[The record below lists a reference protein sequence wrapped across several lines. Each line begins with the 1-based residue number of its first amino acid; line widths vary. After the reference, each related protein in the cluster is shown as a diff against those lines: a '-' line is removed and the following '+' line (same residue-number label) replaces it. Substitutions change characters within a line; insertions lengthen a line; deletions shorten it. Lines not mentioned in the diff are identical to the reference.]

1 MIRKLLFTLTLLLA
15 ATGTNV
21 IWADGVTRYNFWRF
35 NKAEEYGTGQK
46 DVNAK
51 TLVIKTAAELALFAQ
66 ECITYDGFEGWTIT
80 LDKDINLSEKYWQ
93 PISPSTAFKGTF
105 NGNGHTITGVKM
117 DTRIINSDSKTDPAT
132 MRYNAFGLF
141 GLVSG
146 TVENLTLVDPD
157 IYVDKTSVSA
167 SGQKVAALVG
177 KLEAGGTIRNCV
189 VNSGTVTGKQYVG
202 ALVGQAISSDK
213 LATIVGCKSSAT
225 VSTVQGGSFAGGL
238 VGQLTGYASLR
249 YSLYTGTNPVTAS
262 NGYAGLLVGDMSGA
276 TATDESVSEK
286 NYFTCDLTAQNARDR
301 KAYTVS
307 CTTPG
312 LALVFGPSI
321 WYSQSDIIAYK
332 NILYYDSDGTGS
344 ADPGNYYAGEGDE
357 VTFSLAITDN
367 TKTFVTNVMVNNI
380 RANKESVSSYSF
392 TMDNKNAVV
401 TASVLADNSWDQES
415 IRATS
420 FKEENVDHENMKIT
434 ITTADELGLLAYNVN
449 EGINDYSSWTIELSS
464 DISPKEI
471 NLGGHTWVPIGNE
484 KHPFRGVFNG
494 NGVPIKSLVI
504 ADTRWATNY
513 TGLFGYGY
521 ECTLK
526 GIRLENCLIGGYS
539 YVGGIAG
546 SLYGD
551 SKVEDCNIDVSCIIV
566 GSGEFVGGIVGYAR
580 MNSKVLGCVNA
591 APVQGAA
598 RVGGIVG
605 QIDTYTYIK
614 HNIFNGL
621 DGDVTSTEKSRYAYI
636 VGNINAST
644 NYITRENNFT
654 LTSTKFNDF
663 DDNGYSVTAGSS
675 SITLTFDNEGEPTTT
690 YTTSGIKAYTDHLR
704 FNDVYYAPKNASIA
718 LTLTA
723 SVNDPTFKNVTA
735 SSGTLTAAGSD
746 NANNSKHTLVLNS
759 DEQANCVITATV
771 GGIYWTDLGIRANSY
786 ASMDSNNKTINISSP
801 EQLGLLAYNVN
812 NGETYDGYTIRLTA
826 DISLTR
832 ANMEILWVPI
842 GNNTNRFMGTFDGN
856 GKTISGLTIN
866 DDNVDY
872 AGLFGY
878 VSSHGQIKNVK
889 LTGSTI
895 KGHDYV
901 GGIAGYIASG
911 CSIENCLVGT
921 DVQVNGITDVGGV
934 VGKLVGT
941 LQGCVSGATVAG
953 QNNIGGIVGEG
964 YGDTNK
970 SIYNGSSVTGQSC
983 VAAVI
988 GRIVSG
994 IRKSSYFITPGLKGL
1009 NDFDRFAYT
1018 ISSGTEEM
1026 TISLTGPQGD
1036 PSSDGD
1042 LIFYENGGFTLGG
1055 TIYGGDNENV
1065 NISVAVTP
1073 NTKAYAIMAN
1083 GDATLLKYHGTGFNI
1098 TDEDGTGWFT
1108 LFVDDTDY
1116 ELTAVDASSNF
1127 LGEGDE
1133 EEPYLIRD
1141 IYEMKQLALVVANG
1155 NANYQDKYFRLEN
1168 DLTYTAEDITAG
1180 KFQPVG
1186 TAANPFK
1193 GHFDGNGKT
1202 ISGINYT
1209 SNADSGNE
1217 YIGIFGYME
1226 YGSVSHLKLSNS
1238 SFTGSTKATSYIG
1251 GIAGY
1256 CKGSDTKTT
1265 TILDCIVDNEVIL
1278 NGNYV
1283 GGIAGWVGNESGN
1296 TVSANVEGCVSA
1308 AKVTGSACVG
1318 GVIGW
1323 MRGNNLQVKNCLYT
1337 GNSVTKIGD
1346 VGYKAYSVGNYNSTG
1361 ISSLDIY
1368 YTDQTLSKINDADRP
1383 AYTVKPDDGLIISHV
1398 EPTNS
1403 YSLTGIQGYTVGLT
1417 YNGNYYAT
1425 IGQTVTFTLTAE
1437 NGTVSN
1443 VKATPTTGYAID
1455 LTLTNG
1461 KYSFTIDQFNP
1472 SNYTINATVTVEW
1485 AGAGTKD
1492 SPYIIDN
1499 IQKMNLLSERSKDT
1513 SFEGKYF
1520 RLTADLN
1527 YANETVTDGCNFIPV
1542 HMFRGTFDGNGHS
1555 ISGVTVSTTGNVGI
1569 FAATYFNSTVKNLT
1583 VTNSSFTSTK
1593 GHAGGIV
1600 GCVYYTNT
1608 GGVEPFIQNCHVGSN
1623 VTVTSSAANYS
1634 AGGIVGNQE
1643 VGQLIGCTS
1652 AATVSQT
1659 GGYGYAGGIV
1669 GSTNTVHTK
1678 IHDNIYL
1685 GSSITATNGVADA
1698 IDAKPTK
1705 AEDVYANFYT
1715 NADLSSLIGSK
1726 VYDCGSV
1733 TYTAD
1738 AAKTYS
1744 VAQKDAS
1751 GQDTEA
1757 GTITG
1762 IIRYDNNLVKFSDK
1776 FYSKYKKG
1784 DADGDGSTTI
1794 NDYVTVINQILGR
1807 NPSVYNAFAA
1817 DVDGDD
1823 AITINDAVKTVNT
1836 SLGKE

>member
-1 MIRKLLFTLTLLLA
+1 MIRKLLFTLTLLLVA
-15 ATGTNV
+15 AGSNAV
-21 IWADGVTRYNFWRF
+21 LADVTQNDFWRF
-35 NKAEEYGTGQK
+35 NRAANYGDNQK
-46 DVNAK
+46 DDDAK
-51 TLVIKTAAELALFAQ
+51 TLVIKTAGELALFAY
-66 ECITYDGFEGWTIT
+66 EALINNGFEGWTIT
-80 LDKDINLSEKYWQ
+80 LDADINVSAKYWQ
-93 PISPSTAFKGTF
+93 PIGAATAFKGTF

-117 DTRIINSDSKTDPAT
+117 DTRLITTDSKDDPAT

-141 GLVSG
+141 GIVSG
-146 TVENLTLVDPD
+146 TVENLKLASPD
-157 IYVDKTSVSA
+157 IYVNQTPVSA

-189 VNSGTVTGKQYVG
+189 VDGGTVVGKQYVG
-202 ALVGQAISSDK
+202 ALVGLALSNST

-225 VSTVQGGSFAGGL
+225 VSTVNGGSFAGGL
-238 VGQLTGYASLR
+238 VGQLTGNASLR
-249 YSLYTGTNPVTAS
+249 YSLYTGTSPVMAS

-276 TATDESVSEK
+276 TATGESESEK
-286 NYFTCDLTAQNARDR
+286 NYFTGNLTAQNARDR

-307 CTTPG
+307 CTTEG

-321 WYSQSDIIAYK
+321 WYSQSDITAYE
-332 NILYYDSDGTGS
+332 NILFYDSDGTGS

-380 RANKESVSSYSF
+380 RAYKESVSSYSF
-392 TMDNKNAVV
+392 TMGNEDAIV

-420 FKEENVDHENMKIT
+420 FKEENVDRENWKIT

-551 SKVEDCNIDVSCIIV
+551 SKVEDCNIDVSCIV
-566 GSGEFVGGIVGYAR
+566 AASGEFVGGIVGYAR

-621 DGDVTSTEKSRYAYI
+621 DGDVTSTENSRYAYI

-644 NYITRENNFT
+644 NYITRENNYT

-771 GGIYWTDLGIRANSY
+771 GGIYWTDNGIRAESY
-786 ASMDSNNKTINISSP
+786 ASMDSNNKTITISSP

-812 NGETYDGYTIRLTA
+812 NNGQTYDGYTISLTA
-826 DISLTR
+826 DIPLKPDENT
-832 ANMEILWVPI
+832 EILWVPI
-842 GNNTNRFMGTFDGN
+842 GNNTNRFMGTFDGK

-921 DVQVNGITDVGGV
+921 DVLVNGTTDVGGV

-994 IRKSSYFITPGLKGL
+994 IRKSNYFITPGLKGL

-1018 ISSGTEEM
+1018 ISSGTEGM

-1083 GDATLLKYHGTGFNI
+1083 GDATLLNYHGTGFNI

-1116 ELTAVDASSNF
+1116 VLTAVDASSNF

-1133 EEPYLIRD
+1133 EEPYLIRN

-1155 NANYQDKYFRLEN
+1155 DANYQDKYFRLEN
-1168 DLTYTAEDITAG
+1168 DLTYTAADITAS

-1186 TAANPFK
+1186 TATYPFK

-1337 GNSVTKIGD
+1337 GNSVTKTGD
-1346 VGYKAYSVGNYNSTG
+1346 GGYKAYSVGNYNSTG

-1425 IGQTVTFTLTAE
+1425 YGQTVTFTLTAE
-1437 NGTVSN
+1437 NGGKISN
-1443 VKATPTTGYAID
+1443 VTTTPAVQESP
-1455 LTLTNG
+1455 LTPSNDG
-1461 KYSFTIDQFNP
+1461 KYSFTIQT

-1485 AGAGTKD
+1485 AGEGTD
-1492 SPYIIDN
+1492 LSPYIIDN

-1520 RLTADLN
+1520 RLTADLD
-1527 YANETVTDGCNFIPV
+1527 YSSETATDGSNFTPV
-1542 HMFRGTFDGNGHS
+1542 HMFRGCFDGNGHS
-1555 ISGVTVSTTGNVGI
+1555 ISGVTVESSTGNAGI
-1569 FAATYFNSTVKNLT
+1569 FATTFLKSTVKNLT
-1583 VTNSSFTSTK
+1583 VTNSSFTSSK

-1600 GCVYYTNT
+1600 GSVVFTNT
-1608 GGVEPFIQNCHVGSN
+1608 GGFEPFIQNCHVGSD
-1623 VTVTSSAANYS
+1623 VTVTSSAANFS
-1634 AGGIVGNQE
+1634 AGGIVGNQD

-1659 GGYGYAGGIV
+1659 GGNGFAGGIV
-1669 GSTNTVHTK
+1669 GSTSYVHMK

-1685 GSSITATNGVADA
+1685 GSSVTATNGVADA

-1715 NADLSSLIGSK
+1715 NANLSCLIGSK
-1726 VYDCGSV
+1726 AYEYSGV

-1738 AAKTYS
+1738 AVKTYS
-1744 VAQKDAS
+1744 VDQKNADGTA
-1751 GQDTEA
+1751 TTA

-1762 IIRYDNNLVKFSDK
+1762 IIRYDNNLMKYGDS
-1776 FYSKYKKG
+1776 FYSKYQKC
-1784 DADGDGSTTI
+1784 DADGDGSVTI
-1794 NDYVTVINQILGR
+1794 NDYVTVINKILGR
-1807 NPSVYNAFAA
+1807 NPSAYNAFAA
-1817 DVDGDD
+1817 DADGDD

-1836 SLGKE
+1836 ILGKE

>member
-15 ATGTNV
+15 AAGSNAV
-21 IWADGVTRYNFWRF
+21 LADVTQDDFWRF
-35 NKAEEYGTGQK
+35 NRATSYGTDQK
-46 DVNAK
+46 DENAK
-51 TLVIKTAAELALFAQ
+51 TLVIKTAEELALFAY
-66 ECITYDGFEGWTIT
+66 ESIINDGFEGWTIT
-80 LDKDINLSEKYWQ
+80 LDTCINLSARYWQ
-93 PISPSTAFKGTF
+93 PIGSATAFKGTF

-117 DTRIINSDSKTDPAT
+117 DTGLITSDGKSDPAT

-146 TVENLTLVDPD
+146 TVENLKLDSTA
-157 IYVDKTSVSA
+157 IYVDKTRVSA

-177 KLEAGGTIRNCV
+177 KLEAGGTILNCV
-189 VNSGTVTGKQYVG
+189 VNGGTVTGKQYVG

-238 VGQLTGYASLR
+238 VGQLTGNASLR
-249 YSLYTGTNPVTAS
+249 YSLYTGSASVTAS
-262 NGYAGLLVGDMSGA
+262 GGYAGLLIGDISNA
-276 TATDESVSEK
+276 TATGESATEK
-286 NYFTCDLTAQNARDR
+286 NYFTGNLTAQNTHDR
-301 KAYTVS
+301 KAYTIS
-307 CTTPG
+307 CDASG
-312 LALVFGPSI
+312 VALDFGPSI
-321 WYSQSDIIAYK
+321 WYSQSDITAYEHV
-332 NILYYDSDGTGS
+332 LYYGS
-344 ADPGNYYAGEGDE
+344 NYYAGEGDK

-380 RANKESVSSYSF
+380 RAYKESVSSYSF
-392 TMDNKNAVV
+392 TMGNEDAIV
-401 TASVLADNSWDQES
+401 TASVLADNSWDQENF
-415 IRATS
+415 RAES
-420 FKEENVDHENMKIT
+420 FQNIDHENWKIT
-434 ITTADELGLLAYNVN
+434 ITTAEELGLLAYNVN

-521 ECTLK
+521 ECTIK
-526 GIRLENCLIGGYS
+526 GIRLENCMIGGYS
-539 YVGGIAG
+539 YVGTIVG
-546 SLYGD
+546 SIYGN
-551 SKVEDCNIDVSCIIV
+551 STVEDCNIDVSCIV
-566 GSGEFVGGIVGYAR
+566 AASGEYVGGVVGYAK

-591 APVQGAA
+591 APVQGEA

-605 QIDTYTYIK
+605 QIEAYTHIK

-621 DGDVTSTEKSRYAYI
+621 NGDVMALANSNKRYAYI
-636 VGNINAST
+636 VGNINTSINNT
-644 NYITRENNFT
+644 YRENNYT
-654 LTSTKFNDF
+654 LTSNSINDY
-663 DDNGYSVTAGSS
+663 DDNGYSVTSGSS

-771 GGIYWTDLGIRANSY
+771 GGIYWTDLGIRAESY
-786 ASMDSNNKTINISSP
+786 ASMDSNNKTITINSP

-812 NGETYDGYTIRLTA
+812 NGETYDGYTISLTA

-921 DVQVNGITDVGGV
+921 DVLVNGTTDVGGV

-970 SIYNGSSVTGQSC
+970 SIYNGLSVTGQSC

-994 IRKSSYFITPGLKGL
+994 IRKSNYFITPGLKGL

-1018 ISSGTEEM
+1018 ISSGTEGM
-1026 TISLTGPQGD
+1026 TISLGTAANEGTF
-1036 PSSDGD
+1036 SDGG
-1042 LIFYENGGFTLGG
+1042 LTFYENGGFTLGG

-1083 GDATLLKYHGTGFNI
+1083 GDATLLNYHGTGFNI

-1116 ELTAVDASSNF
+1116 VLTAVDASSNF

-1133 EEPYLIRD
+1133 EEPYLIRN

-1155 NANYQDKYFRLEN
+1155 DANYQDKYFRLEN
-1168 DLTYTAEDITAG
+1168 DLTYTAEDITAS

-1186 TAANPFK
+1186 TATYPFK

-1209 SNADSGNE
+1209 SSNE

-1238 SFTGSTKATSYIG
+1238 SFTGNATSYVG

-1337 GNSVTKIGD
+1337 GNSVTKTGD
-1346 VGYKAYSVGNYNSTG
+1346 GGYKAYSVGNYNSTG

-1398 EPTNS
+1398 APTTS

-1425 IGQTVTFTLTAE
+1425 YGQTVTFTLTAE
-1437 NGTVSN
+1437 NGGKISN
-1443 VKATPTTGYAID
+1443 VTTTPAVQESPLTPSID
-1455 LTLTNG
+1455 G
-1461 KYSFTIDQFNP
+1461 KYSFTIQT

-1485 AGAGTKD
+1485 AGEGTD
-1492 SPYIIDN
+1492 LSPYIIDN

-1520 RLTADLN
+1520 RLTADLD
-1527 YANETVTDGCNFIPV
+1527 YSSETATDGSNFTPV
-1542 HMFRGTFDGNGHS
+1542 HMFRGCFDGNGHS
-1555 ISGVTVSTTGNVGI
+1555 ISGVTVARATGNAGI
-1569 FAATYFNSTVKNLT
+1569 FAATYLKSTVKNLT

-1600 GCVYYTNT
+1600 GSVVFTNT
-1608 GGVEPFIQNCHVGSN
+1608 GGFEPFIQNCHVGSG
-1623 VTVTSSAANYS
+1623 VTVTSSAANFS
-1634 AGGIVGNQE
+1634 AGGIVGNQD

-1659 GGYGYAGGIV
+1659 GGNGFAGGIV
-1669 GSTNTVHTK
+1669 GSTSYVHMK

-1685 GSSITATNGVADA
+1685 GSSVTATNGVADA

-1705 AEDVYANFYT
+1705 AEEVYANFYT
-1715 NADLSSLIGSK
+1715 NANLSCLIGSK
-1726 VYDCGSV
+1726 AYEYSGV

-1738 AAKTYS
+1738 AVKTYS
-1744 VAQKDAS
+1744 VDQKNAE
-1751 GQDTEA
+1751 GTATTA

-1762 IIRYDNNLVKFSDK
+1762 IIRYDNNLMKYGDS
-1776 FYSKYKKG
+1776 FYSKYQKG
-1784 DADGDGSTTI
+1784 DADGDGSVTI
-1794 NDYVTVINQILGR
+1794 NDYVTVINKILGR
-1807 NPSVYNAFAA
+1807 NPSAYNAFAA
-1817 DVDGDD
+1817 DADGDD

-1836 SLGKE
+1836 ILGKE